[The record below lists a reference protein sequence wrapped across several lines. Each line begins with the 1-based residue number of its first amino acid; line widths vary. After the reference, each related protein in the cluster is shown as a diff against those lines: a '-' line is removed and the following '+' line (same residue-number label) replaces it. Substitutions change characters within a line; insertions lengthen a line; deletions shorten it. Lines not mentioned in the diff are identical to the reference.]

1 MTGDTAVQGQ
11 AIAEEEEEVEYI
23 TDEED
28 DQDQGG
34 HRYQTDRIIL
44 LSPRVSIEE
53 HEVFIIIYT
62 FHFQGCFPKELS
74 NRRCQLW

>member
-11 AIAEEEEEVEYI
+11 AIAEEEEVEYI

-44 LSPRVSIEE
+44 PSPRVSIEE
-53 HEVFIIIYT
+53 HEVIIIIYT
-62 FHFQGCFPKELS
+62 FYF
-74 NRRCQLW
+74 